1 MSYDNLTKIL
11 AEKYPERF
19 ATWLL
24 GTPQTNVEILKT
36 ATNIASLESGKKI
49 PACF

>member
-36 ATNIASLESGKKI
+36 ELI
-49 PACF
+49 PN